1 MKNDVNLKLSRSS
14 ALSTKY
20 FENVINDS
28 GVWIDSPKR
37 SVQLIKSYYLIHIQS
52 EKNKLD
58 HKSKLESGIQK
69 LSDAYK
75 YVAKLKDDA
84 KEKEK
89 ALAEKRLLAN
99 QALEMISNTMKNA
112 NDQKTDMLK
121 LKSKTE
127 ENGEILKERKIEI
140 EQELS
145 LVEPLLK
152 EASAAVGSIKTEALS
167 EIRSLRAPP
176 EAIRDIL
183 EGVLRLMGIR
193 DTSWNSMK
201 SFLAKRGIKE
211 DIRSLNPSLIS
222 PENCTEV
229 ERLIES
235 KSDSFDYKNAKRASA
250 AAAPLAS
257 WVVACVKYSKVIQS
271 IKPLEREQQEL
282 ERNLEFTENQ
292 MKSLSSGIDDV
303 NVKVKELSEQLNGY
317 TQEAAVLEIK
327 LEDTRNTLK
336 STEVLVEKLS
346 SEFSNWTEEQESI
359 NSEIKNLDKQSM
371 VVALCLTHFSHML
384 EEEKSK
390 YVDNTC
396 DVLHVK
402 FNLHDTLYTDQDK
415 LVWES
420 MGLSSDKQS
429 VENAALLTKVSDRS

>member
-1 MKNDVNLKLSRSS
+1 MKNDVTLKFSS
-14 ALSTKY
+14 SSTMSTKY
-20 FENVINDS
+20 FENVINDCDD
-28 GVWIDSPKR
+28 WIDSPKR
-37 SVQLIKSYYLIHIQS
+37 SIQLIKSYFLVHLQS
-52 EKNKLD
+52 EKSKTD
-58 HKSKLESGIQK
+58 HKAKLESGIQK

-89 ALAEKRLLAN
+89 ALAEKRQLAN

-112 NDQKTDMLK
+112 NDQKTDMMK

-127 ENGEILKERKIEI
+127 ENGEILKQRKIEI

-152 EASAAVGSIKTEALS
+152 EASVAVGSIKTEALA

-176 EAIRDIL
+176 ETIRDIL

-201 SFLAKRGIKE
+201 SFLAKRGVKE

-222 PENCTEV
+222 PENCAEV
-229 ERLIES
+229 ERLIEM
-235 KSDSFDYKNAKRASA
+235 KSESFDYKNAKRASA

-257 WVVACVKYSKVIQS
+257 WVVACVKYSKVVQS
-271 IKPLEREQQEL
+271 IRPLEREQQEL
-282 ERNLEFTENQ
+282 QRNLEFTENQ

-346 SEFSNWTEEQESI
+346 SEYSNWTEELENIISD
-359 NSEIKNLDKQSM
+359 IKSLDKRSM
-371 VVALCLTHFSHML
+371 MVALCLTHFSHML
-384 EEEKSK
+384 EEEKAKFVTSISEL
-390 YVDNTC
+390 
-396 DVLHVK
+396 LHTQ
-402 FNLHDTLYTDQDK
+402 FSLHETLYTDQDE

-429 VENAALLTKVSDRS
+429 VENAAVLTKVS